1 MFNVKNDE
9 SHGPL
14 IGNAVTCACDIFRI
28 ISAGSRTFCL
38 NIQRVAGPRAELL
51 RVSRRRGANLE
62 PQQTMKTELWSRRGG
77 VWGPGTVSAKT
88 NKNINFNHN

>member
-1 MFNVKNDE
+1 MFNFKSDE

-62 PQQTMKTELWSRRGG
+62 PQTMKNELWS
-77 VWGPGTVSAKT
+77 GPGVGAGDCRCQ
-88 NKNINFNHN
+88 N